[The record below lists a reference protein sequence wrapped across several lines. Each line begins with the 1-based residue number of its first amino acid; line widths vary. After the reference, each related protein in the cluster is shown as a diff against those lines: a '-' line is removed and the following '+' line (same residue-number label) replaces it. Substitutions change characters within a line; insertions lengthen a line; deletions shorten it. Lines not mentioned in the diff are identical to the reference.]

1 MAADFVD
8 PTISAAAP
16 GAAPPQQAAGG
27 FVDPT
32 MAGGSGASLS
42 AGPARMPSPL
52 GDTLDKSAGFWT
64 TARASLAPDVKDQI
78 KRFAAGMGIPEN
90 RFGVIDGNIVYAD
103 DEGNPHRVTP
113 SIMGARGV
121 GDAFM
126 RVGRNVASQIGP
138 SIPQAA
144 AGLTGVVMGPTVASI
159 PAAGAAAA
167 VTDIA
172 RQAVDKFAAGERPGD
187 IDYLNAVGQG
197 ALGATGQGGA
207 VGVTR
212 ALSRNPLGVNAF
224 DRTAAMD
231 PARRA
236 DIARLEAE
244 AKNRGIDLSAGQATD
259 LRSILARERQL
270 GRYDETADQMYD
282 FANRQRTQQVPE
294 AFRAEVTQISPFQG
308 GQEAISR
315 FRSGAESAADH
326 VLQQR
331 NARANIFYRSALDR
345 TTPEGYSERFW
356 TSEVEPLMER
366 PSVERGIGYAR
377 LMAKEEGRDITVP
390 VYENGKLVG
399 RDVVPDWR
407 SWDYI
412 KRGIDRVIEENTNEF
427 GKVNAYGRAA
437 ANTRRELL
445 AILDTANPDYQL
457 ARNAYRHRSGEVD
470 AILEG
475 GVGAINKMDG
485 MDRTALV
492 NRFFSRQ
499 NILPEEVDK
508 ARTRFVMAGKL
519 DDWNAGLAAWMSDRL
534 DDALKANVSGSP
546 GNVPGK
552 LYSSIWGD
560 ERQQKIVKAALGD
573 PARVQGMER
582 LMEVLQAAS
591 RSLPEGSPTAT
602 DQVAATAGKTVGSGL
617 KVLGKLASPQTYWN
631 LGDEVVSAIDALRTP
646 QARIKLA
653 DALLSGDYSAEL
665 SKLRM
670 FRPGSEKAM
679 EIASQILVGAGLSAT
694 GARRPADDAPATMR

>member
-1 MAADFVD
+1 MTDWYSEVTKGASPA
-8 PTISAAAP
+8 PAAA
-16 GAAPPQQAAGG
+16 ANTDWYREVTA
-27 FVDPT
+27 
-32 MAGGSGASLS
+32 GSGATLS
-42 AGPARMPSPL
+42 AGPSRMPAPL

-90 RFGVIDGNIVYAD
+90 RFGVIDGNIVYT
-103 DEGNPHRVTP
+103 DEEGSPHRVTP
-113 SIMGARGV
+113 SVMGARGV

-126 RVGRNVASQIGP
+126 RLGRNAAAQIGP

-144 AGLTGVVMGPTVASI
+144 AGGVGVLMGPTGASI

-167 VTDIA
+167 VTDVA
-172 RQAVDKFAAGERPGD
+172 RQAVDKFIAGERPGD
-187 IDYLNAVGQG
+187 IDYLNAAGQG
-197 ALGATGQGGA
+197 VLGATGQGAA

-224 DRTAAMD
+224 DRTAALD

-236 DIARLEAE
+236 EIERIETEART
-244 AKNRGIDLSAGQATD
+244 RGIDLSAGQATN
-259 LRSILARERQL
+259 LRSLLARERQL

-282 FANRQRTQQVPE
+282 FANRQRGQQVPD
-294 AFRAEVTQISPFQG
+294 AFRAEITQISPSQG

-331 NARANIFYRSALDR
+331 NARARIVYGRALDR
-345 TTPEGYSERFW
+345 TTPEGYAERFW
-356 TSEVEPLMER
+356 TPEVEPLMER
-366 PSVERGIGYAR
+366 PSVQQGINYAR
-377 LMAKEEGRDITVP
+377 LIAKEESRDITVP
-390 VYENGKLVG
+390 VYENGKMVG

-437 ANTRRELL
+437 SNTRRELL
-445 AILDTANPDYQL
+445 AILDKANPDYPL
-457 ARNAYRHRSGEVD
+457 ARGAYGQSSDVVD
-470 AILEG
+470 AVLEG
-475 GVGAINKMDG
+475 GVGAINKMEG

-499 NILPEEVDK
+499 NILPEEVEK
-508 ARTRFVMAGKL
+508 ARTRFVMAGKV
-519 DDWNAGLAAWMSDRL
+519 DDWNAGLAAWLSDRL
-534 DDALKANVSGSP
+534 DDALKVNVSGSP

-560 ERQQKIVKAALGD
+560 ERQQRIVKAALGD

-617 KVLGKLASPQTYWN
+617 KMIGKLTSPSTYFN

-670 FRPGSEKAM
+670 FRPGSEKAL
-679 EIASQILVGAGLSAT
+679 EVASQILVGAGLTTT
-694 GARRPADDAPATMR
+694 GARRPSGDPPATMK